1 MSFVVTIDGPA
12 AAGKS
17 TTARAVASRLGFL
30 YVDTGALYR
39 AAALKL
45 QHQGVAL
52 EDPHAI
58 EECLGAT
65 RLDLSGSPE
74 HAHVWL
80 DGADVSGEIRTP
92 TVSEMSSRLAAM
104 PGVRRRLQEIQRAL
118 RDRGPLVAE
127 GRDLGTVVFP
137 DAEVK
142 IFLDADLETRA
153 RRRARELEARG
164 IAAPLD
170 QVQEELARRDARDR
184 GRSDSPL
191 MPPPGAT
198 MIDGSRRDAEHVV
211 VEVLGV
217 VRAHPAFPRAQS
229 AAAARSGGGPGERGA
244 GGGPGGGSD
253 PGANPAAGS
262 GAGPG
267 PGPAGPSS
275 D

>member
-17 TTARAVASRLGFL
+17 TTARAVASRLEFL

-45 QHQGVAL
+45 QASGVAL
-52 EDPHAI
+52 DDPRAI
-58 EECLGAT
+58 EECLAAT

-80 DGADVSGEIRTP
+80 DGADVAGEIRTP
-92 TVSEMSSRLAAM
+92 AVSEMSSRLAAM
-104 PGVRRRLQEIQRAL
+104 PAVRRRLQDIQRAL

-142 IFLDADLETRA
+142 IFLDADLATRA
-153 RRRARELEARG
+153 RRRARELETRG

-170 QVQEELARRDARDR
+170 QVREELERRDDRDR
-184 GRSDSPL
+184 GRQDSPL
-191 MPPPGAT
+191 REPTGAT
-198 MIDGSRRDAEHVV
+198 IIDGSARDADHVV
-211 VEVLGV
+211 DEVLRV
-217 VRAHPAFPRAQS
+217 VRAHPAFPGASRGRGAATDPERGPGAQ
-229 AAAARSGGGPGERGA
+229 GGGAEPGARGA
-244 GGGPGGGSD
+244 TSD
-253 PGANPAAGS
+253 
-262 GAGPG
+262 
-267 PGPAGPSS
+267 
-275 D
+275 

>member
-45 QHQGVAL
+45 QSSGVAL
-52 EDPHAI
+52 DDPRAI

-92 TVSEMSSRLAAM
+92 AVSEMSSRLAAM
-104 PGVRRRLQEIQRAL
+104 PAVRRRLQEIQRAL

-153 RRRARELEARG
+153 RRRARELEGRG

-170 QVQEELARRDARDR
+170 QVQDELARRDDRDR
-184 GRSDSPL
+184 SRSDSPL
-191 MPPPGAT
+191 RPPPGAS
-198 MIDGSRRDAEHVV
+198 MIDGSGRDVEHVV
-211 VEVLGV
+211 DEVLRAA
-217 VRAHPAFPRAQS
+217 RAHPAFPGTPA
-229 AAAARSGGGPGERGA
+229 GGGAHPGRGPGERGA
-244 GGGPGGGSD
+244 G
-253 PGANPAAGS
+253 
-262 GAGPG
+262 AGPG
-267 PGPAGPSS
+267 SRSGPAGTTS

>member
-17 TTARAVASRLGFL
+17 TTARAVASRLEFL

-45 QHQGVAL
+45 QASGVAL
-52 EDPHAI
+52 DDPRAI
-58 EECLGAT
+58 EECLAAT

-80 DGADVSGEIRTP
+80 DGADVAGEIRTP
-92 TVSEMSSRLAAM
+92 AVSEMSSRLAAM
-104 PGVRRRLQEIQRAL
+104 PAVRRRLQEIQRAL

-153 RRRARELEARG
+153 RRRARELEGRG

-170 QVQEELARRDARDR
+170 QVQDELARRDDRDR

-191 MPPPGAT
+191 RPAPGAT
-198 MIDGSRRDAEHVV
+198 MIDGSGRDAEHVV
-211 VEVLGV
+211 DEVLQV
-217 VRAHPAFPRAQS
+217 VRAHPGF
-229 AAAARSGGGPGERGA
+229 
-244 GGGPGGGSD
+244 
-253 PGANPAAGS
+253 PGARAGRVAHPGRASGGS

-267 PGPAGPSS
+267 PGRAPGPGPAGTTS